1 MRTLTNRLIG
11 GGGAPPVPQW
21 RIVNAPALAFWYLM
35 ATDGLG
41 RWVALGNLP
50 NSGNTAVAAISTD
63 NGESWSLGGT
73 FPGGAGLTR
82 LIYNAGLFIAVGLYG
97 VWSTPNGTVWS
108 PETLPY
114 APSPANGY
122 GCALAQGGTAWLPY
136 RTHIVTGPPWTANAL
151 PVAANWRDIAG
162 LVTGLTVLFDDGG
175 PGQTRAYRRNSGAT
189 FLTGDLLPG
198 RAWRVTAGLSRALD
212 GWPGWFFA
220 LPDNQALLWRSAQ
233 ADLWDALALPA
244 AIPLPVPACGPA
256 GLVIAGR
263 SQRSFHSGDAA
274 SFADIGAVPD
284 PFFVND
290 LAVSGR
296 RYIGAVYDKN
306 GAAYQYQ
313 ASKFLILDIP

>member
-1 MRTLTNRLIG
+1 MRTLTNRLHG

-122 GCALAQGGTAWLPY
+122 GCALAQGRVAWGA
-136 RTHIVTGPPWTANAL
+136 RQ
-151 PVAANWRDIAG
+151 AA
-162 LVTGLTVLFDDGG
+162 
-175 PGQTRAYRRNSGAT
+175 
-189 FLTGDLLPG
+189 
-198 RAWRVTAGLSRALD
+198 
-212 GWPGWFFA
+212 
-220 LPDNQALLWRSAQ
+220 
-233 ADLWDALALPA
+233 
-244 AIPLPVPACGPA
+244 PVPGE
-256 GLVIAGR
+256 G
-263 SQRSFHSGDAA
+263 
-274 SFADIGAVPD
+274 
-284 PFFVND
+284 
-290 LAVSGR
+290 
-296 RYIGAVYDKN
+296 
-306 GAAYQYQ
+306 
-313 ASKFLILDIP
+313 